1 MERTFLRALVF
12 CMTLI
17 CLSVTTF
24 AQHSDVHKICGPI
37 SGDKQKDLQNVKTF
51 CDPLPKGVIVGVS
64 AMEMLLWVKV
74 NRASADL
81 LRLDPL
87 TTKQLVLNWMK
98 LWKQISESSVVTV
111 EVGWNDVEI
120 ASGQTGV
127 FSGDKVTIH

>member
-1 MERTFLRALVF
+1 MERIFLRALVF

-64 AMEMLLWVKV
+64 AMDMLLWVKV
-74 NRASADL
+74 NRASANLMRVD
-81 LRLDPL
+81 RL
-87 TTKQLVLNWMK
+87 TTKQIVLNWMQ
-98 LWKQISESSVVTV
+98 LWKKISDSPVVTV
-111 EVGWNDVEI
+111 EVEWKDVEI
-120 ASGQTGV
+120 ASGQTTV

>member
-1 MERTFLRALVF
+1 MEKISLRTLVF

-37 SGDKQKDLQNVKTF
+37 SGDTQKDLQNVKTF

>member
-1 MERTFLRALVF
+1 
-12 CMTLI
+12 
-17 CLSVTTF
+17 
-24 AQHSDVHKICGPI
+24 
-37 SGDKQKDLQNVKTF
+37 
-51 CDPLPKGVIVGVS
+51 
-64 AMEMLLWVKV
+64 MEMLLWVKV

-111 EVGWNDVEI
+111 EVGWKDVEI